1 MHIGGIQGAFPQL
14 IPASDLEFL
23 VRVTSAAGQRKDS
36 GRPRSKRVQEVI
48 MNRIALLVS
57 NSYQKVS
64 RHLAIDFDIPYFA
77 ARVAQPTADDIG
89 VSCGTGGLAQ

>member
-1 MHIGGIQGAFPQL
+1 MHVRSIQHAFPQS
-14 IPASDLEFL
+14 IAAGDLKLL
-23 VRVTSAAGQRKDS
+23 VRIASPAGQRKDS

-77 ARVAQPTADDIG
+77 ARVAKPTADDIG